1 MANEIQKSLVGSV
14 SALAAG
20 VIGAKEGAE
29 KKAAAAEKAVKAQEA
44 EKLQKD
50 RETELHSL
58 QVKGLKAE
66 NRTKRYQ
73 ARTAKAELELVR
85 AKARDYLE
93 SAQEQSKSKSSVKER
108 LKTLGKEK
116 APNASNK

>member
-14 SALAAG
+14 TALAAG

-29 KKAAAAEKAVKAQEA
+29 KKAKAQEA

-50 RETELHSL
+50 RETEIHSL